1 VRSPVQKLGGAGSL
15 ARVKSFLRDSG
26 GDVAQVSAEVAD
38 LVRRLER
45 VKAKT
50 GRRIALSPFVAE
62 LLEKSRRVEVV
73 EGHLH
78 PARA

>member
-1 VRSPVQKLGGAGSL
+1 M
-15 ARVKSFLRDSG
+15 ARVKSFLKDSG

-50 GRRIALSPFVAE
+50 GRRIAMSPFVAG
-62 LLEKSRRVEVV
+62 LLEEARRAEVV